1 MINKKQTNTK
11 KLNLLPVNI
20 IIIEHDATD
29 FNTIMIQ

>member
-11 KLNLLPVNI
+11 KLNLLPVMCEA
-20 IIIEHDATD
+20 IEHDATD